1 MLRRLCTGALAIAA
15 LLGCRI
21 GGDLAGLDESAFIVA
36 MAELRV
42 IATTPD
48 LDSIRRATAR
58 DSVLRARGVTAEQ
71 LERSARWLAADPEHA
86 MEVWQEIDRRAEEM
100 RSGARGGDTA
110 KTGGQ

>member
-1 MLRRLCTGALAIAA
+1 MLRRLCTGALTIAA
-15 LLGCRI
+15 LLGCRM

-71 LERSARWLAADPEHA
+71 LERSARSLAADPEHA

-100 RSGARGGDTA
+100 RSGASGGDTA
-110 KTGGQ
+110 KTAGQ